1 MEKDKVPLKTETNE
15 PNPDTLENVD
25 PKIEK
30 KDDLLSADHKPD
42 IPIEDKSLK
51 DGEKENSDVKNEKE
65 KNQSPR
71 RSRSKSYDRSR
82 YIWCF

>member
-51 DGEKENSDVKNEKE
+51 DGENENSDVKNEKE

-82 YIWCF
+82 YI